1 MADTQVRCQPP
12 RRTATCI
19 GILACR
25 RKSSAQPGMMSK
37 ALALPPTPQSG
48 VAALEPRLSRGNR
61 SQDKYGLP
69 APRLMARFT
78 FPRTSGCKPWRTRFY
93 TPLPGTFTSLSNFRI
108 RSNVLLHPVTKLRQ
122 QKQRRIRTKR
132 KPSDSSHPHQLSA
145 LLRIWQSTD
154 ESVWEDCFPQ
164 NEVGLLVPLKAFCVS
179 KQAQKK
185 SR

>member
-1 MADTQVRCQPP
+1 
-12 RRTATCI
+12 
-19 GILACR
+19 
-25 RKSSAQPGMMSK
+25 MSK